1 MTSDVP
7 IIIVIIILILYH
19 DFFIYNSTVL
29 GCMDDDDAQ
38 QRMMVGFTDILE
50 REYGRRNVRIDEN
63 CIRLSYYP
71 CKISLY
77 VYSWNA
83 IAYAF
88 MNGDADCNNFPVDGS
103 KYDLEMLA
111 RQTHFGPGAYVNA
124 NGNLFVPN
132 YPFMFRERD
141 LKKDGFVVSVLD
153 RLAEMAD
160 YNSYAFNE
168 SMKIPEESDSDIDLD
183 DIDLTDLDWDI
194 SSGSEG
200 GSEDSSESTNGNE
213 ES

>member
-38 QRMMVGFTDILE
+38 QRMMAGFTDILE

-88 MNGDADCNNFPVDGS
+88 MNGEADCNNFPVDGS

-124 NGNLFVPN
+124 NGDLFVPN

-168 SMKIPEESDSDIDLD
+168 SMKTLEESDPDIDLD
-183 DIDLTDLDWDI
+183 DLDLTDLDWDI

-200 GSEDSSESTNGNE
+200 GGEDSSESTNGNE